1 MALVGFVCEVP
12 RPFGGIDK
20 FKAWATPRCRT
31 FHVVADGPIV
41 RLAGVLLR
49 PPDSQKQFQRLW
61 ATNLKN
67 WKLPRFS
74 YRRGAVRLVTR
85 AQYRAE
91 FGLSENDRAVCA
103 QVVQNLVD
111 IVVDQD
117 DRRVEQREAAARRAE
132 AMRYNAWSRTPE
144 GKAQLEAE
152 HRARVEKEEAD
163 WKAYLERTN
172 AEMKV
177 RKEERDTLKRERAA
191 MEVADSE
198 ASDLRRSH
206 VRPRAG

>member
-1 MALVGFVCEVP
+1 MALVGFVCDVP

-31 FHVVADGPIV
+31 FHVVVNGQTL
-41 RLAGVLLR
+41 RLAGILHRAPRSL
-49 PPDSQKQFQRLW
+49 KHFQRLW
-61 ATNLKN
+61 ATNLTN
-67 WKLPRFS
+67 WKLPKFS
-74 YRRGAVRLVTR
+74 YMHGAVRLVTR
-85 AQYRAE
+85 VEYRAE
-91 FGLSENDRAVCA
+91 FGLSENERAVCA
-103 QVVQNLVD
+103 QVVQDIVN

-132 AMRYNAWSRTPE
+132 AMRYNAWARTPE

-152 HRARVEKEEAD
+152 RRARVEKEEAD
-163 WKAYLERTN
+163 WKASFERTN
-172 AEMKV
+172 AELKV
-177 RKEERDTLKRERAA
+177 RKEERDSLKRERAG